1 MYNNDDNFLSTFWH
15 TTIFLLKSL
24 VIAIGIFFSSHI
36 DDDFNHIGKIRLA
49 SQSFSMIGYTFF
61 FTVPPFVSAQV
72 IKCGAQGKVTQQ
84 DQKKKKT
91 HTL

>member
-1 MYNNDDNFLSTFWH
+1 MYNNDENFLWIFSH
-15 TTIFLLKSL
+15 TTEPCNCRKY
-24 VIAIGIFFSSHI
+24 FSAHI

-49 SQSFSMIGYTFF
+49 SHGFTMIGYTFF